1 MKAKYV
7 KYLVKGVQA
16 DAREKFDKELKKVE
30 ERSDKRYGWWQ
41 EEETLRKALETENV
55 ALRAELES
63 AKAVIAGYK
72 EEMERGLG
80 IREDVKLADMQFE
93 KGVVTNA

>member
-16 DAREKFDKELKKVE
+16 DAREEFDKELKKVKAKSD
-30 ERSDKRYGWWQ
+30 ERFDWWQ
-41 EEETLRKALETENV
+41 EEEAKREALEKEV
-55 ALRAELES
+55 EALRAELED
-63 AKAVIAGYK
+63 AKTVIAGYK

-93 KGVVTNA
+93 KGVDVNA